1 LDSIP
6 YDSIILLGALLIF
19 SAYFSA
25 SETSITSVNKIR
37 LRNQAESN
45 NAKAIRALRITENFD
60 QGLSTIL
67 IGNNIVNIAMAAIAT
82 KLATDFF
89 GNQGSTVVIST
100 IIVTVMVL
108 VFGEILP
115 KSLAKQY
122 SEKYLFFISSSLI
135 LIMKVFYPVTWLFV
149 QLKEGINKLIGSQ
162 PNEPTVTDEDV
173 KAMVQIGE
181 EEGTFLSQEK
191 ELLHSAL
198 AFDDI
203 VVNDILTPRPDVV
216 AISLNSSI
224 DDIKNIFIQEQ
235 YSRLPI
241 YDESIDNIVGTISH
255 RDFFAMYVQ
264 QGDFKITEIIRKP
277 HFVIGTVKIS
287 NLLRELQKHKVHLA
301 IVLDEYGGTVGIIS
315 IEDIIEE
322 IVGEI
327 WDEHD
332 ESETLIEIVGED
344 KVRLDGRISI
354 EVLRESLN
362 ISLHESSSNT
372 LGGWISENLGYLP
385 KKSEVM
391 EYHNYTFII
400 EEVKNRRIQKV
411 VVKSVDSSSFSF
423 TA

>member
-1 LDSIP
+1 
-6 YDSIILLGALLIF
+6 
-19 SAYFSA
+19 
-25 SETSITSVNKIR
+25 
-37 LRNQAESN
+37 
-45 NAKAIRALRITENFD
+45 
-60 QGLSTIL
+60 
-67 IGNNIVNIAMAAIAT
+67 MAAIAT
-82 KLATDFF
+82 KLATDLF
-89 GNQGSTVVIST
+89 GSQGSTVVIST
-100 IIVTVMVL
+100 IIVTIMVL
-108 VFGEILP
+108 IFGEILP

-135 LIMKVFYPVTWLFV
+135 LIMKFFYPVTWLFV
-149 QLKEGINKLIGSQ
+149 KLKEGINKLIGPQ
-162 PNEPTVTDEDV
+162 PDEPTVTEEDV

-181 EEGTFLSQEK
+181 EEGTFLTQEK

-198 AFDDI
+198 EFDDI
-203 VVNDILTPRPDVV
+203 VVKDILTPRPDVV
-216 AISLNSSI
+216 AISLSSSI
-224 DDIKNIFIQEQ
+224 DDIKNTFVQEQ
-235 YSRLPI
+235 YSRLPVF
-241 YDESIDNIVGTISH
+241 DESIDNIVGTISH

-264 QGDFKITEIIRKP
+264 QGNFKITEIIRKP

-287 NLLRELQKHKVHLA
+287 NLLRDLQKNKVHLA

-332 ESETLIEIVGED
+332 ESETLIEIVDEG

-354 EVLRESLN
+354 ELLRESLN

-391 EYHNYTFII
+391 EYENYTFII